1 MKTLMMIRRMKE
13 VLTWVWIAV
22 IGTAIC
28 LNVCAQTPQDW
39 KGLKK
44 QLNFYMANDLGRNGY
59 YDQKNLGISPAT
71 PRIIAASP
79 STHRFT
85 TFVVATI
92 PTFWL

>member
-44 QLNFYMANDLGRNGY
+44 QLNFIWPTIWDVTVIMTR
-59 YDQKNLGISPAT
+59 SP
-71 PRIIAASP
+71 
-79 STHRFT
+79 
-85 TFVVATI
+85 
-92 PTFWL
+92 

>member
-39 KGLKK
+39 KGLVK
-44 QLNFYMANDLGRNGY
+44 QLNFYMANGY
-59 YDQKNLGISPAT
+59 YDQKP
-71 PRIIAASP
+71 IAE
-79 STHRFT
+79 
-85 TFVVATI
+85 
-92 PTFWL
+92 LMG

>member
-28 LNVCAQTPQDW
+28 LNVCARTPQDW
-39 KGLKK
+39 KGLEK

-59 YDQKNLGISPAT
+59 YDQEAHSRVDGRNGGCYWSRVCICSRRRAP
-71 PRIIAASP
+71 
-79 STHRFT
+79 F
-85 TFVVATI
+85 
-92 PTFWL
+92 